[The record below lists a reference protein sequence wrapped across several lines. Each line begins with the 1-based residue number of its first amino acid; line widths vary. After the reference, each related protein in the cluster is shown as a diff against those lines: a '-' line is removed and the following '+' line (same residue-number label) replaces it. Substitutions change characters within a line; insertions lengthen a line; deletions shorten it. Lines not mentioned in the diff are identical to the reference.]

1 MRDEG
6 VSRESEGGGE
16 GVAKGGGMG
25 ESLRMQTMPG
35 GWARPA
41 ADGLYRVTERLR
53 WVHVECTAGWSVL
66 PSRWRRVDT
75 GQRMLGGLV
84 RGSVART
91 RRDREVRAAKQS
103 VAGASLSQEALRRRG
118 SGESM
123 EARLA
128 AVRCSPLQ
136 PSFAVNVPFG
146 IYARVEEGV
155 ALEVWVQQQRAADA
169 PPDAAPADA
178 LTKAVFDELEEDPRF
193 QARPPRIPK
202 TRPAVMC

>member
-1 MRDEG
+1 
-6 VSRESEGGGE
+6 
-16 GVAKGGGMG
+16 MG
-25 ESLRMQTMPG
+25 ESLRMQIMPG

-41 ADGLYRVTERLR
+41 ADGLYRVTQRLR

-66 PSRWRRVDT
+66 PSRWRHVDT

-84 RGSVART
+84 RGSVVRT
-91 RRDREVRAAKQS
+91 RRDREGRAAKPN
-103 VAGASLSQEALRRRG
+103 VAGASKSKEAPSERRG

-136 PSFAVNVPFG
+136 PSFAVDVPFG

-169 PPDAAPADA
+169 PPDAPVDA
-178 LTKAVFDELEEDPRF
+178 LTQAVFDELEEDPRF